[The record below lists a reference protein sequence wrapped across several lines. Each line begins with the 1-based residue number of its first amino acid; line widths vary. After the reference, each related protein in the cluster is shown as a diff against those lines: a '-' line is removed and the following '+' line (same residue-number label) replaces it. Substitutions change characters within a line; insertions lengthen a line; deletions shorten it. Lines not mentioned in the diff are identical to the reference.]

1 MSLFR
6 HGSHDGHGQDR
17 TPDTDPVRHPDPM
30 RDPVRGTAL
39 VAAINSWLDWP
50 SIVAAPG
57 FRTLNQPLE
66 GPLTATLVVEAD
78 GVPKT
83 VVEHTEMLDRTA
95 EATFADRWPEQGATV
110 PVTVDRADPN
120 RVRIEWGELPSRA
133 ELIAQHERE
142 RAAKLLAAQQQSAP
156 ERHHRLP

>member
-1 MSLFR
+1 MSLM
-6 HGSHDGHGQDR
+6 Q
-17 TPDTDPVRHPDPM
+17 DPVP
-30 RDPVRGTAL
+30 GTAL

-57 FRTLNQPLE
+57 FRTLNQPQE
-66 GPLTATLVVEAD
+66 GPLRATLVVEAD

-95 EATFADRWPEQGATV
+95 EAMFADRWPEQGATV

-120 RVRIEWGELPSRA
+120 RLRIEWGELPSRQ
-133 ELIAQHERE
+133 ELIEQHQRQ
-142 RAAKLLAAQQQSAP
+142 RAEKLLASQQQSAS
-156 ERHHRLP
+156 ERRHRLP

>member
-6 HGSHDGHGQDR
+6 HGRHDSHEQGPTQDA
-17 TPDTDPVRHPDPM
+17 DPVHHQDAM
-30 RDPVRGTAL
+30 LDPVRGTAL

-50 SIVAAPG
+50 SVVAAPG
-57 FRTLNQPLE
+57 FRTLNQPLQ
-66 GPLTATLVVEAD
+66 GPLQATLVVEAD
-78 GVPKT
+78 GVPRT

-110 PVTVDRADPN
+110 PVTVDRADPS

-133 ELIAQHERE
+133 ELIAQNERE

-156 ERHHRLP
+156 ERRHRLP